1 MGDFHIENFILLVVD
16 NPPPSF
22 TSLFL
27 PFLAENLL
35 LSVIS
40 ASILILPYVLLSL
53 ILYNIPS
60 QWLLSWLRQEF
71 QCEHIK
77 AKKVGSTYEGECC
90 LTQYIIFQV
99 LFTCK
104 FHFIFLLA

>member
-1 MGDFHIENFILLVVD
+1 MGDFHIENFILFVVD
-16 NPPPSF
+16 NPSPSL

-27 PFLAENLL
+27 HFLAENLL

-40 ASILILPYVLLSL
+40 ASILILSCVLLSL

-60 QWLLSWLRQEF
+60 QWLLSWLLQEF

-77 AKKVGSTYEGECC
+77 VKVGSTYEGESC
-90 LTQYIIFQV
+90 LTQYNFSSSIYQ
-99 LFTCK
+99 
-104 FHFIFLLA
+104 